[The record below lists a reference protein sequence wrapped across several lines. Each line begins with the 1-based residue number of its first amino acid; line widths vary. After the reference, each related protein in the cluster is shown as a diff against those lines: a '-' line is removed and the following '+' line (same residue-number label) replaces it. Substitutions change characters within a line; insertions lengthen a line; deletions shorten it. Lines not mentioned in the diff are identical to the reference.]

1 VITVLVWT
9 IILCVPTFIYIASPI
24 FRQGKIHSPRP
35 ESRITSPNTSEAL
48 AQAIDREQYYSAL
61 SDLEEDYEVGKISPE
76 DYQRLR
82 RLLLQETADLLRDTK
97 TDQADTASDP
107 TPVSVESLS
116 VKAEIEIEK
125 YRRSQR
131 SSDQSRA

>member
-1 VITVLVWT
+1 MITVLVWT
-9 IILCVPTFIYIASPI
+9 LILCVPTFIYIASPI
-24 FRQGKIHSPRP
+24 FHQGKIYSSRP

-48 AQAIDREQYYSAL
+48 AQAIGREQYYGAL
-61 SDLEEDYEVGKISPE
+61 ADLEEDYEVGKISPE

-82 RLLLQETADLLRDTK
+82 SLLLQETADLLRDTK
-97 TDQADTASDP
+97 IDQADTASDP

-125 YRRSQR
+125 YKRSQR
-131 SSDQSRA
+131 SSDQSRE